1 MEYSISGAIV
11 YWTASKDT
19 SANVLATNL
28 QAIGLDKFVP
38 APATDAVALKA
49 AMTDLYAGA
58 TAGAGTNLIRPDRN
72 GFSVVTETQG
82 VFGLAH
88 DTVLHARFAH
98 GHLSLT
104 PQDHPDA
111 ARLLSAIQSQL
122 DLVPTSSLTS
132 ALTSIVGH
140 LGGVSM
146 RPTGGIYWIPQRSLE
161 MWGKVIKAVQE
172 SGASAVYMAQT
183 VADAESVRAVCAAI
197 QAEVGAEVER
207 IRHDLAE
214 GLTARSGRARS
225 AQLSTLGNRLREY
238 EADLGTTLGDL
249 RDALSQM
256 DHALLAAAGTEDWG
270 AGSVA
275 TMFGGGFD

>member
-1 MEYSISGAIV
+1 MEYSISGAVV

-19 SANVLATNL
+19 SANTLAANL
-28 QAIGLDKFVP
+28 QAIGLGKFVP

-58 TAGAGTNLIRPDRN
+58 TSGAGTNLIRPDRN

-82 VFGLAH
+82 VFGLMH

-98 GHLSLT
+98 GHLALT

-111 ARLLSAIQSQL
+111 GRLLSAIQSQL

-132 ALTSIVGH
+132 ALTAIVGH

-146 RPTGGIYWIPQRSLE
+146 RPTGGIYWVPQRSLE
-161 MWGKVIKAVQE
+161 MWGKVIKAVQD

-275 TMFGGGFD
+275 SMFGGAFD